1 MLNINY
7 LMSYPFNPSPLG
19 PYSSVPPSYTPY
31 PNHHQNNPG
40 NNNYNT
46 FTGTMYDSPAVP
58 HTDTFKIVMILDE
71 SGSMENIRSKM
82 ISSINT
88 LITEQQQIP
97 GRETTFTLV
106 KFSDGIKRVIE
117 NKPLNQVKLLTPEH
131 YMPNGSTALFDAI
144 GDTISWFRNEKDVLM
159 VIVTDGQENASHRF
173 NRTMINNM
181 IEDKQKNNNWTYV
194 YLSNDLSTAKQGDSI
209 GCTTSRVASNC
220 VVEQESFGDYISS
233 QLNSAIGNY
242 RCKGVSVQSQL
253 NK

>member
-1 MLNINY
+1 
-7 LMSYPFNPSPLG
+7 MSYPFNPNL
-19 PYSSVPPSYTPY
+19 YTTPP
-31 PNHHQNNPG
+31 PNYNPFPGHHEHHVHHHHHQHQNSISH
-40 NNNYNT
+40 NYNT
-46 FTGTMYDSPAVP
+46 HTGTMYDSTPVP

-71 SGSMENIRSKM
+71 SGSMDCIRNKM
-82 ISSINT
+82 ITSINS
-88 LITEQQQIP
+88 LITEQQQVP

-144 GDTISWFRNEKDVLM
+144 GDTISWFRNEKDVLV

-173 NRTMINNM
+173 SRTMINNM

-220 VVEQESFGDYISS
+220 VVEQESFGDYIST
-233 QLNSAIGNY
+233 QLNSAIGNF

-253 NK
+253 NH